1 MANIKGNSGAIYSP
15 VGTQK
20 LDNNDFSNYENWNGE
35 SFYIENGK
43 LHIENEGY
51 ISQKVT
57 GANKNEI
64 WLFSANGKGDFKIS
78 LRFLDYNNN
87 SIYNSSEDFKLNR
100 KAYFSTYGVA
110 PTKTNGVL
118 VQIRGSGQVDSV
130 SLKHLKPLIILSNWE
145 GSLSRKKVKGFD
157 GDSIIRFKGKADQ
170 AREIENVNFDTFQ
183 SKEKIFIGFL
193 ENKSLFNRVEG
204 NISKVENLENDHYP
218 VKFECGNVKVPFR
231 DW

>member
-20 LDNNDFSNYENWNGE
+20 LDNNNFNSYENWNGE
-35 SFYIENGK
+35 SFYIENNK
-43 LHIENEGY
+43 LYIENNGY
-51 ISQKVT
+51 VSQKII

-64 WLFSANGKGDFKIS
+64 WLFSANGKGKFKTS
-78 LRFLDYNNN
+78 LRFLDYSNN
-87 SIYNSSEDFKLNR
+87 SIYNSSEDFKLDR

-118 VQIRGSGQVDSV
+118 VQIRGSGQVDNV
-130 SLKHLKPLIILSNWE
+130 NLKHLKPLIILSNWE
-145 GSLSRKKVKGFD
+145 GSLSRRKVKGFD
-157 GDSIIRFKGKADQ
+157 EDSIIKFKGKAEES
-170 AREIENVNFDTFQ
+170 REIENVNFDTFQ